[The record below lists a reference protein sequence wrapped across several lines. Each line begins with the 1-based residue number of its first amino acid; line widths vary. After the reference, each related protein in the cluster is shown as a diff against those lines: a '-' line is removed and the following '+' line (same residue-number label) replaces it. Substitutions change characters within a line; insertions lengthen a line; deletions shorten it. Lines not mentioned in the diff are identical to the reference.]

1 MSTRPKSPT
10 NKPKRVATKRT
21 ELRRATQKSI
31 YPAQVLSADQEMRMS
46 VKRIV
51 ARQLKRIDEAM
62 GEGTDLSDPATIAR
76 FLKDVTVAMKSVQ
89 DMERNDSSDLTG
101 LTDED
106 LERELLEA
114 QEREQAATKRLMD
127 VLPRSKAERE
137 E

>member
-1 MSTRPKSPT
+1 
-10 NKPKRVATKRT
+10 
-21 ELRRATQKSI
+21 
-31 YPAQVLSADQEMRMS
+31 MRMS

>member
-10 NKPKRVATKRT
+10 NKPKKVVTKRA
-21 ELRRATQKSI
+21 ELKRATQKSI

-62 GEGTDLSDPATIAR
+62 GEGTDISDPATIAR

-106 LERELLEA
+106 LERELQEA
-114 QEREQAATKRLMD
+114 QERERAATKRLMD